1 MKRTWILAVAV
12 SMAFVACQK
21 KEEVPEETTPAVETT
36 PAPAPAAPAPAMPAE
51 SAGMTHD
58 TTGAMTTP
66 ATTTSGS

>member
-1 MKRTWILAVAV
+1 MKRSWILAVAV

-36 PAPAPAAPAPAMPAE
+36 PAPAPAAPAAPMDT
-51 SAGMTHD
+51 GMAHD

>member
-1 MKRTWILAVAV
+1 MKRSLILAVAV
-12 SMAFVACQK
+12 SLAFVACQK

-36 PAPAPAAPAPAMPAE
+36 PAPAPAPAAPMDT
-51 SAGMTHD
+51 GMAHD

>member
-1 MKRTWILAVAV
+1 MKRSLILAVAV
-12 SMAFVACQK
+12 SLAFVACQK

-36 PAPAPAAPAPAMPAE
+36 PAPAPAPAAPMDT
-51 SAGMTHD
+51 GMMHD